1 MKKSVIIVGGGF
13 AGLTLLRKLD
23 KSKYRVTVVD
33 KNNFHGFPPLFYQI
47 ASCGLDAG
55 SISFP
60 FRRELRKGRAK
71 GADYRLGKVTHIDAV
86 NQIVTTQYET
96 IHYDILIIAAGTTNN
111 FFGNPDL
118 VKRVFTLKSASE
130 AQRIRDEVLQRLER
144 AALEQN
150 AAKRK
155 QLLGFTV
162 IGGGATGVEMAGA
175 LGEMK
180 RYILPREYP
189 SIPASDVCIT
199 LVEGTASV
207 LSAMSDNAQRK
218 AKGYLEKLG
227 VDVILNHFL
236 KSYEN
241 NCARLDDG
249 TEIPSGM
256 VIWTAGIVA
265 NSFHFSGFTPEIA
278 KGGRIKVDAYNLAV
292 GSENIYVV
300 GDMAYMTTDSYPDG
314 YPQLAQVAIQQS
326 THLARNINRS
336 FINPAPFVYHDKGTM
351 ATVGRNMAVA
361 DLKTG
366 TLSGRVAWMAWMFV
380 HLISILGMR
389 NKLTVLIN
397 WIWAYFTYS
406 TSLRQLIYPDKFP
419 LRHED

>member
-1 MKKSVIIVGGGF
+1 MKKSVIIIGGGF

-23 KSKYRVTVVD
+23 KRKYRVVLVD

-71 GADYRLGKVTHIDAV
+71 GAEYRLGQVTDINAAEQTV
-86 NQIVTTQYET
+86 STQYET
-96 IHYDILIIAAGTTNN
+96 IHYDILVLAAGTTNN

-118 VKRVFTLKSASE
+118 IKKVYTLKSASE

-144 AALEQN
+144 ASLEPD
-150 AAKRK
+150 AEKRK
-155 QLLGFTV
+155 QLLSFTV
-162 IGGGATGVEMAGA
+162 IGGGATGVEVAGA

-180 RYILPREYP
+180 RYIIPREYTA
-189 SIPASDVCIT
+189 IPASEVKIT
-199 LVEGTASV
+199 IVEGTGS
-207 LSAMSDNAQRK
+207 LLGAMSRNAQSK
-218 AKGYLEKLG
+218 ACEYLGKLG
-227 VDVILNHFL
+227 VDVVLNHFL
-236 KSYEN
+236 KSYEGDT
-241 NCARLDDG
+241 ALLDNGD
-249 TEIPSGM
+249 EIPSGM

-265 NSFHFSGFTPEIA
+265 NSFNFTGFSPA
-278 KGGRIKVDAYNLAV
+278 LARGGRIKVDSHNLAD
-292 GSENIYVV
+292 GSSNIYVV
-300 GDMAYMTTDSYPDG
+300 GDMAYMSTDRYPSG
-314 YPQLAQVAIQQS
+314 HPQLAQVAIQQS
-326 THLARNINRS
+326 INLARNLNRKLEDS
-336 FINPAPFVYHDKGTM
+336 TPFVYRDKGTM

-361 DLKTG
+361 DLKSVK
-366 TLSGRVAWMAWMFV
+366 LSGRLAWMVWMFI

-406 TSLRQLIYPDKFP
+406 TSLRQLIYQDEYP
-419 LRHED
+419 LR

>member
-1 MKKSVIIVGGGF
+1 MKKSVIIIGGGF

-23 KSKYRVTVVD
+23 KRKYRVVLVD

-71 GADYRLGKVTHIDAV
+71 GAEYRLGQVTDINAAEQTV
-86 NQIVTTQYET
+86 STQYET
-96 IHYDILIIAAGTTNN
+96 IHYDILVLAAGTTNN

-118 VKRVFTLKSASE
+118 IKKVYTLKSASE

-144 AALEQN
+144 ASLEPD
-150 AAKRK
+150 AEKRK
-155 QLLGFTV
+155 QLLSFTV
-162 IGGGATGVEMAGA
+162 IGGGATGVEVAGA

-180 RYILPREYP
+180 RYIIPREYTA
-189 SIPASDVCIT
+189 IPASEVKIT
-199 LVEGTASV
+199 IVEGTGS
-207 LSAMSDNAQRK
+207 LLGAMSRNAQSK
-218 AKGYLEKLG
+218 ACEYLGKLG
-227 VDVILNHFL
+227 VDVVLNHFL
-236 KSYEN
+236 KSYEGHT
-241 NCARLDDG
+241 ALLDNG
-249 TEIPSGM
+249 AEIPSGM

-265 NSFHFSGFTPEIA
+265 NSFNFTGFSPTLA
-278 KGGRIKVDAYNLAV
+278 RGGRIKVDSRNLAD
-292 GSENIYVV
+292 GSNNIYVV
-300 GDMAYMTTDSYPDG
+300 GDMAYMSTDRYPSG
-314 YPQLAQVAIQQS
+314 HPQLAQVAIQQS
-326 THLARNINRS
+326 INLARNLNRKLEDS
-336 FINPAPFVYHDKGTM
+336 TPFVYRDKGTM

-361 DLKTG
+361 DLKSVK
-366 TLSGRVAWMAWMFV
+366 LSGRLAWMVWMFI

-406 TSLRQLIYPDKFP
+406 TSLRQLIYQDEYP
-419 LRHED
+419 LR